1 MTSPTTRPVR
11 SWPSGMMSY
20 QSPPMTWPAAGRH
33 RPATSSP
40 EGIGGSAASRPRC
53 SASAIDRCRMSVSAL
68 TIVAPAW
75 APSRAAVAMSRRLNA
90 GAPGSRANASI
101 PTTVSRAV
109 SGTARNELQLD
120 TTSRPSG
127 RSRSRVGPSG
137 SAKVTGPSVPMQ
149 RAYGEL
155 GANAMTWPGGKA
167 SRETRWPARAK
178 VVPSLRV
185 TTSPPVDWP
194 TGSPPLSRC
203 SSTNTPAPSAK
214 AGTMAASVSPVI
226 SVRSRRAFL
235 GRAVRYL
242 AREAGIRQFID
253 IGSGIP
259 TEQNVH
265 EVAQAAASGSR
276 IVYVDNDEVAV
287 AHSRLMLED
296 NPDATVIQADLRE
309 PDKILADPETQL
321 LIDFT
326 QPVAL
331 LLLAVLHF
339 VPDAANPAQILATL
353 RDAVSP
359 GSYLVICH
367 ACRDVRP
374 ET

>member
-1 MTSPTTRPVR
+1 MAPPTGKDNDVEPG
-11 SWPSGMMSY
+11 WI
-20 QSPPMTWPAAGRH
+20 PPEIDTTKANVDRVYDYWL
-33 RPATSSP
+33 
-40 EGIGGSAASRPRC
+40 GGSHNFRA
-53 SASAIDRCRMSVSAL
+53 DQD
-68 TIVAPAW
+68 VA
-75 APSRAAVAMSRRLNA
+75 RAMIAVDPNIRAMM
-90 GAPGSRANASI
+90 RAN
-101 PTTVSRAV
+101 
-109 SGTARNELQLD
+109 
-120 TTSRPSG
+120 
-127 RSRSRVGPSG
+127 
-137 SAKVTGPSVPMQ
+137 
-149 RAYGEL
+149 
-155 GANAMTWPGGKA
+155 
-167 SRETRWPARAK
+167 
-178 VVPSLRV
+178 
-185 TTSPPVDWP
+185 
-194 TGSPPLSRC
+194 
-203 SSTNTPAPSAK
+203 
-214 AGTMAASVSPVI
+214 
-226 SVRSRRAFL
+226 RAFL

-242 AREAGIRQFID
+242 ARESGIRQFLD

-265 EVAQAAASGSR
+265 EVARAAAPGSR

-339 VPDAANPAQILATL
+339 VPDVANPGQILATL
-353 RDAVSP
+353 RDAVPP

-374 ET
+374 DTADNATVVYNSRVAANLRVRTRAEIAALFDGFTLVEPGLVWIPEWRPDSPADVPENPEQFWALVGVARRDA